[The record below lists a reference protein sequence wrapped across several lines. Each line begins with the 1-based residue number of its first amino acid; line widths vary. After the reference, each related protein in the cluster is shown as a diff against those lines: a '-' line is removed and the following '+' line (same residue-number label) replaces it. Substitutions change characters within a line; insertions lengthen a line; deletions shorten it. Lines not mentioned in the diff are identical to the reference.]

1 MPPAAAL
8 RRPLAALLLLGLG
21 LLALAG
27 GAPGQPGGDRRG
39 REEELDAVRARI
51 ATLRRQLETIKSQES
66 SLEKELALVST
77 DLELQEVQVKEA
89 TEALQLAS
97 EQESAARLRV
107 EKLKAELAAAREA
120 LRESVTALYVLGRH
134 GYWRLFLQLK
144 PDHTLLPAIRSLRF
158 FILRDRQT
166 LDKVEAAEKALVE
179 ESAYLMARRREV
191 ETWHRDEAARRDALA
206 AARKRRAEVL
216 ERVSSERRRIA
227 AETDLL
233 TEKSIKLAR
242 FLNALVAGEEE
253 PLRGKPIQ
261 DFRGVLDPPVAGE
274 VAVPFGPRRDPR
286 YQTEVPH
293 HGIDFRTRR
302 GTKVHTIFPGEVIYA
317 ADFEGYGPMVVVRH
331 PGKVFTLCAGLE
343 LLSVAKGDVLSL
355 GDVVGTAAETL
366 YFELRVDNEPQDPAR
381 WLR

>member
-21 LLALAG
+21 LLAGPAS
-27 GAPGQPGGDRRG
+27 APGQPGGDRQG
-39 REEELDAVRARI
+39 REEELVEVRAKI
-51 ATLRRQLETIKSQES
+51 ASLRGRLEAIRSQES
-66 SLEKELALVST
+66 GLEKELALVEA
-77 DLELQEVQVKEA
+77 DLELQEVQLKEA
-89 TEALQLAS
+89 SEALQLAS
-97 EQESAARLRV
+97 DQASDAQQRVDRL
-107 EKLKAELAAAREA
+107 KLELAAARDA
-120 LRESVTALYVLGRH
+120 LRQSVTALYVLGRH

-166 LDKVEAAEKALVE
+166 LDRIEAAEQKLVE
-179 ESAYLMARRREV
+179 ESAYLLARRREALA
-191 ETWHRDEAARRDALA
+191 WHRDESARRDDLA
-206 AARKRRAEVL
+206 VARKRRAEVL
-216 ERVSSERRRIA
+216 ERVSTERRRIA
-227 AETDLL
+227 AEADLL
-233 TEKSIKLAR
+233 AEKSIKLAR
-242 FLNALVAGEEE
+242 FLNALVAGDQE

-261 DFRGVLDPPVAGE
+261 DFRGVLDPPVEGE
-274 VAVPFGPRRDPR
+274 IVLPFGPRRDPR

-302 GTKVHTIFPGEVIYA
+302 GAKVHSIFPGEVIYA

-343 LLSVAKGDVLSL
+343 LLGVAKGDVLSL

>member
-1 MPPAAAL
+1 MPRAAFL

-21 LLALAG
+21 LLALPG
-27 GAPGQPGGDRRG
+27 GSTGQPGKDRQG
-39 REEELDAVRARI
+39 REEELDQVRAKI
-51 ATLRRQLETIKSQES
+51 ATLRGRLETIRNQES

-97 EQESAARLRV
+97 DQADAAQQRI
-107 EKLKAELAAAREA
+107 EKLKIELEAAREA
-120 LRESVTALYVLGRH
+120 LRQSVTALYVLGRH

-144 PDHTLLPAIRSLRF
+144 PDDTLLPAIRSLRF

-166 LDKVEAAEKALVE
+166 LDQVEGAEKALID
-179 ESAYLMARRREV
+179 ESAFLLARRQEAHA
-191 ETWHRDEAARRDALA
+191 WQRDEAARRDLLA

-216 ERVSSERRRIA
+216 ERVSTERKRIA
-227 AETDLL
+227 AEADLL
-233 TEKSIKLAR
+233 AEKAIKLAR
-242 FLNALVAGEEE
+242 FLNALVAGDQE

-261 DFRGVLDPPVAGE
+261 DFRGVLDPPVEGE
-274 VAVPFGPRRDPR
+274 IAIPFGPRRDPR
-286 YQTEVPH
+286 YRTEVPH
-293 HGIDFRTRR
+293 HGIDFSTRR
-302 GTKVHTIFPGEVIYA
+302 GAKVHTIFPGEVIYA